1 MSFCLA
7 TYIFLILR
15 TSDNM
20 QDDRLQPVVN
30 RFLKIVGARQPK
42 PILLLTH
49 GNRNRSSVAT
59 VGQSSPVTGFFSVQ
73 QPDFGTL
80 SAKALIS
87 LSYMPVGIILH
98 LYGFLGQPTT
108 IIPNRLNDYTL
119 N

>member
-20 QDDRLQPVVN
+20 QDDWLQLVVN
-30 RFLKIVGARQPK
+30 QFLKIVGARQPK

-59 VGQSSPVTGFFSVQ
+59 VGQSGPVTGFFSVQ

-80 SAKALIS
+80 E
-87 LSYMPVGIILH
+87 LSQLGHCKHHFLLRFVWLTGLYM
-98 LYGFLGQPTT
+98 
-108 IIPNRLNDYTL
+108 
-119 N
+119 

>member
-20 QDDRLQPVVN
+20 QDDWLQLVVN
-30 RFLKIVGARQPK
+30 QFLKIVGARQPK

-49 GNRNRSSVAT
+49 GNGNRSLVAT
-59 VGQSSPVTGFFSVQ
+59 VGQSGPVTGFFSVQ

-80 SAKALIS
+80 HVHLRLHSVSDHLLEQTDSIH
-87 LSYMPVGIILH
+87 LSGIL
-98 LYGFLGQPTT
+98 LKDRTPML
-108 IIPNRLNDYTL
+108 LL
-119 N
+119 